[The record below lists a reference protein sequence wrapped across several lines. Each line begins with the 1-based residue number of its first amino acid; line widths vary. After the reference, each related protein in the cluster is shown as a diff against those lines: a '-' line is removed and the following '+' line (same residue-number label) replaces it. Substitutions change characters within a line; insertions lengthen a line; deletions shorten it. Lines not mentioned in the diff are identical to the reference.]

1 MQGINLDRKPY
12 SRYNEKKKEYRMK
25 ERQIEL
31 LMKLINS
38 TQPITYQELADYFH
52 VSRRTVRYDIE
63 TIDVF
68 LSANDFSV
76 LEKRPNRGVFL
87 NQATNRLELTNKIE
101 IKKVSHE
108 YVCSA
113 YERKKRIALEL
124 LMGNGFI
131 RISELEKMVDVS
143 RSTVKNDLKLV
154 RNWLSQADITVES
167 IANHGIRIT
176 GEENKI
182 RFAIVQLLYNY
193 FNQDDIYGS
202 SAKIILRKE
211 ELLKD
216 EFVKR
221 IISKREL
228 DVIEQNL
235 RTAEDALDIVFT
247 DTAFVTIIV
256 YMVIAIYRMKMM
268 KFITYPANG
277 LRRITRTTE
286 FTVALNV
293 VNRLD
298 KFFGIGITNDEVA
311 ALTDY
316 ILQANYSTNNLVL
329 DKNYVELQM
338 MVQMMINKIAIET
351 DSRIEEDQL
360 LFDGLIKHLK
370 PAIYR
375 LENDM
380 QYLNPLKDEIKE
392 RYQQLFYQVKETL
405 KQVEE
410 YVKTIFCDDE
420 IAYFTL
426 HFAAALERLSN
437 QNSEPKKIL
446 LVCGTGNGS
455 VHLLSSRL
463 QSEFSIE
470 LIGSVAY
477 HQIKKAVRENVVD
490 LIVSTVPLDR
500 RIMGVDTVTVSPLL
514 NAKDQKNLQKYL
526 PKNGIT
532 MQVAHQEESLD
543 MILRKEV
550 FLEEMIMLIKRDTHV
565 FDEENLKHSIEGLMN
580 RWTTEPEQRTKNIGL
595 MDILNER
602 LVEIDVEVEDWKE
615 AVQIAG
621 NKLLDEGCI
630 KQRYIDHMIEAVE
643 EIGPYI
649 VIYEGIAMPHARIQ
663 DGVNKLGISFVRLLN
678 PVCFGNPDNDPV
690 DLIFALCTID
700 KSSHIQAVTEL
711 GALCTDENVLK
722 QLRAEENVEEILEII
737 RKKVGP
743 HGRDCHIEFEEI

>member
-1 MQGINLDRKPY
+1 
-12 SRYNEKKKEYRMK
+12 MK

-31 LMKLINS
+31 LMKLIYS
-38 TQPITYQELADYFH
+38 TQPITYQELANHFH

-68 LSANDFSV
+68 LSANDFKRI
-76 LEKRPNRGVFL
+76 EKRPHKGVFL
-87 NQATNRLELTNKIE
+87 DQKVDRLELISKIE
-101 IKKVSHE
+101 SEKISHE

-131 RISELEKMVDVS
+131 RISELEQMVDVS
-143 RSTVKNDLKLV
+143 RSTVKTDLKLIK
-154 RNWLSQADITVES
+154 NWLAQADVNVES

-182 RFAIVQLLYNY
+182 RFAIIQLLYNY
-193 FNQDDIYGS
+193 FIEEDIYGS
-202 SAKIILRKE
+202 SSKVVLRKE

-216 EFVKR
+216 EFFKQ
-221 IISKREL
+221 ISSKREL
-228 DVIEQNL
+228 DFIEQNL

-247 DTAFVTIIV
+247 DTAFVMIIIYV
-256 YMVIAIYRMKMM
+256 VIAIYRMKRM
-268 KFITYPANG
+268 KYITYPANG

-316 ILQANYSTNNLVL
+316 ILQANYSTNNVVL

-338 MVQMMINKIAIET
+338 MVQMMINRIAIET

-392 RYQQLFYQVKETL
+392 RYQQLFYQVKEAL
-405 KQVEE
+405 NHVEE
-410 YVKTIFCDDE
+410 YVKKICCDDE

-477 HQIKKAVRENVVD
+477 HQIEKAVRENVVD
-490 LIVSTVPLDR
+490 LIVSTVPLDQ

-514 NAKDQKNLQKYL
+514 NINDLKKLQKHL
-526 PKNGIT
+526 PKNGTPI
-532 MQVAHQEESLD
+532 QVTHQDESLD

-550 FLEEMIMLIKRDTHV
+550 FLEEMLMLIKRDTHV
-565 FDEENLKHSIEGLMN
+565 LDEESLKVSIEKLMK
-580 RWTTEPEQRTKNIGL
+580 RWTTEPEQKTKSIGL
-595 MDILNER
+595 MDILNDR
-602 LVEIDVEVEDWKE
+602 LVEIDVEVDNWKE

-630 KQRYIDHMIEAVE
+630 EQRYIDHMIEAVE

-663 DGVNKLGISFVRLLN
+663 DGVNKLGISFVRLKN

-711 GALCTDENVLK
+711 GALCTDETVLK
-722 QLRAEENVEEILEII
+722 QLRAEDNVEKILEII
-737 RKKVGP
+737 RNKVGP
-743 HGRDCHIEFEEI
+743 HVRDCHIEFEEI